1 MWIYLKNNWVLF
13 ILKMSG
19 SRGSLCI
26 RSWNVKM
33 LDIFGVSREEQ
44 NAGVERERETET
56 EREIGSCN

>member
-1 MWIYLKNNWVLF
+1 
-13 ILKMSG
+13 MSG